1 MVSGKN
7 ESNTSVSKDDD
18 ESSAELNTVSTQGL
32 LRDIMHFDPIL
43 VHFGLLLLQESQA
56 EIRDTEAV

>member
-7 ESNTSVSKDDD
+7 ESNTSVSKDD